1 MWRRIAPFAVAGALL
16 AVVVV
21 RLDFDAFLEHL
32 GSIDYPAYL
41 GLACVFAVVLLL
53 TDTLATA
60 WVYRRILGPIGYR
73 DFVVIR
79 GASYVPSLL
88 NHHVGQVWL
97 TYYLSKIY
105 GARLWRAA
113 GATMLVYATTFGCLF
128 GFGALSLVLD
138 PNRFEWLPVVVACV
152 AVAGVVYLMVV
163 WLQPAALAKRQ
174 LTAPLVEVGVRG
186 HLVALVYR
194 VPHMAVLFLGTW
206 LPFGFFGVDIP
217 LVDALALVPPLMIVV
232 ALPITPQGIG
242 TRDSF
247 ALQLFAGFAVGAEGE
262 RAAAVAASTISW
274 AVAVT
279 LIQIPM
285 SLVFFRL
292 AHKLD
297 LTRPADPDN
306 DL

>member
-1 MWRRIAPFAVAGALL
+1 LPFAIAGGLL
-16 AVVVV
+16 AFVAV
-21 RLDFDAFLEHL
+21 RLDFDAFVDHL
-32 GSIDYPAYL
+32 ADIDYAAYMAFAL
-41 GLACVFAVVLLL
+41 GFAIVLLL

-60 WVYRRILGPIGYR
+60 WVYRRILGPVGYR
-73 DFVVIR
+73 DFLVIR

-88 NHHVGQVWL
+88 NHHVGQAWL

-113 GATMLVYATTFGCLF
+113 GATLLVYATTFGCLF
-128 GFGALSLVLD
+128 VFASVSLILD
-138 PNRFEWLPVVVACV
+138 WERFDWLPTVVAAV
-152 AVAGVVYLMVV
+152 AVAGLIYLVVIRLR
-163 WLQPAALAKRQ
+163 PAALTSRH

-186 HLVALVYR
+186 HFVALAYR
-194 VPHMAVLFLGTW
+194 VPHMVVLFIGTW
-206 LPFGFFGVDIP
+206 VPFLFFDVDVP

-232 ALPITPQGIG
+232 ALPITPQGVG

-247 ALQLFAGFAVGAEGE
+247 ALQLFAGFAVGSAGE
-262 RAAAVAASTISW
+262 QAAAVAAATISW

-292 AHKLD
+292 ADKLRLD
-297 LTRPADPDN
+297 GPAGSDE
-306 DL
+306 